1 MAAAPDRLASGR
13 SVHEV
18 EGDLVRHRHRGIRSL
33 ATLVAVAA
41 AVVLPGAAQ
50 AGSGSSTLAVQFSGG
65 GAGTVVQ
72 LSGPGTGTS
81 SGITCAVQAGSSSGQ
96 GVCSATFSP
105 DPSGILPSVGLSAQ
119 PPNGSEFEGWTVSP
133 SSTSTYRCGSEPVC
147 YVAMTADVTVT
158 ARFIPTP
165 NIPLTVVRQGAD
177 AAAGSVTSTPAG
189 ITCTP
194 TAADCTASFPAN
206 TVVTLTAAAGPGA
219 TFGGWGGSC
228 QAAGAA
234 ATCTLTVTSAAAV
247 TATFD
252 VATQPLTVTVNGKGG
267 VTSVEQPGISC
278 PVTCQ
283 VSFKQGSQ
291 VALTAYAPTG
301 YVFSGWS
308 GAGCSGTGQCVV
320 TMSQAQNVTATFKT
334 AAVQAS
340 LKSTKV
346 TKDGPKKAKR
356 VLNLTFSAQEK
367 VSATIRI
374 VRNGKV
380 LQTKQVSGMGP
391 GTPKVRINIAN
402 DVAPGSAQ
410 AQITLKNKAGTT
422 KKISKNFSLPK
433 V

>member
-1 MAAAPDRLASGR
+1 M
-13 SVHEV
+13 
-18 EGDLVRHRHRGIRSL
+18 RHRHRGIRSL
-33 ATLVAVAA
+33 ALAALVAA
-41 AVVLPGAAQ
+41 AAAALSGAAQ
-50 AGSGSSTLAVQFSGG
+50 AGSGSSTLGVQFSGS

-72 LSGPGTGTS
+72 IAGPGTGTS
-81 SGITCAVQAGSSSGQ
+81 SGITCAVQAGSSSSQ
-96 GVCSATFSP
+96 GVCTATLS
-105 DPSGILPSVGLSAQ
+105 SGPPAPYVGLSAQ

-133 SSTSTYRCGSEPVC
+133 SGTPTDRCGSEPVC
-147 YVAMTADVTVT
+147 YVGMTANVTVT
-158 ARFIPTP
+158 ARFVPTP

-177 AAAGSVTSTPAG
+177 EAAGSVTSGPAG

-194 TAADCTASFPAN
+194 TTADCTASFPAG

-219 TFGGWGGSC
+219 TFGGWGGAC
-228 QAAGAA
+228 QSAGAA
-234 ATCTLTVTSAAAV
+234 ATCTLTLTSVAAV

-252 VATQPLTVTVNGKGG
+252 VATQPLTVTVKGSGG
-267 VTSVEQPGISC
+267 VTSTQQPGISC

-283 VSFKQGSQ
+283 ASFKQGSQ
-291 VALTAYAPTG
+291 VELTAYASTG
-301 YVFSGWS
+301 YVLSGWS

-320 TMSQAQNVTATFKT
+320 TMSQAQSVTASFKT

-391 GTPKVRINIAN
+391 GTPKVRINIGN
-402 DVAPGSAQ
+402 EVAAGSAQ